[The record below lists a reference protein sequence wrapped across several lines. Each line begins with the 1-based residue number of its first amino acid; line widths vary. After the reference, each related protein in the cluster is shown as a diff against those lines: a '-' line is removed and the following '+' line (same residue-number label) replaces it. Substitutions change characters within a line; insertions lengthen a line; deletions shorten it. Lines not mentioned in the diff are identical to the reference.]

1 MAYETDWI
9 KVGTA
14 GKTIDGRQIEE
25 QWLKDMARLYD
36 PVGEY
41 KAQVWAWD
49 HWNKF
54 TTYGHVTAVKAGKD
68 EQGRLALFVRLKPT
82 PELVQLNRAGQLQHS
97 SMEIHTNYKDEGS
110 AYLTGLLMTNNPAS
124 IGTQEVHLSVLEHA
138 ERICR
143 TVPEGFAADLSD
155 PTDSMPKWFKPF
167 AHFFLP
173 EAKKN
178 NEVDVPMTPEQFTK
192 LEELQKQQLE
202 VSKQQ
207 AAALETLSA
216 KVEGL
221 KPVEAT
227 KAEPAA
233 PEAAPVALTA
243 EAVDALI
250 SKKLEEFA
258 AKPNGQATPVPVNTG
273 SADPANPAEWQ
284 YDY

>member
-1 MAYETDWI
+1 VAYETDWI

-49 HWNKF
+49 HGNKF

-68 EQGRLALFVRLKPT
+68 EQGRLALFLRLKPT

-110 AYLTGLLMTNNPAS
+110 AYLIGLLMTNNPAS
-124 IGTQEVHLSVLEHA
+124 IGTQEVHLSALEHA

-143 TVPEGFAADLSD
+143 TVPEGFAADLND
-155 PTDSMPKWFKPF
+155 PAEQMPKWFKPF
-167 AHFFLP
+167 AKFFSL
-173 EAKKN
+173 ESKESKKT
-178 NEVDVPMTPEQFTK
+178 EVDVPMTPEQFTK
-192 LEELQKQQLE
+192 FEELQKQQLE
-202 VSKQQ
+202 AIQ
-207 AAALETLSA
+207 ALSA
-216 KVEGL
+216 QL
-221 KPVEAT
+221 TKP
-227 KAEPAA
+227 AETSKPDKTVSE
-233 PEAAPVALTA
+233 PVAPVMVGLSA
-243 EAVDALI
+243 EQVSELI

-258 AKPNGQATPVPVNTG
+258 AKPNGQATAVPVNTG